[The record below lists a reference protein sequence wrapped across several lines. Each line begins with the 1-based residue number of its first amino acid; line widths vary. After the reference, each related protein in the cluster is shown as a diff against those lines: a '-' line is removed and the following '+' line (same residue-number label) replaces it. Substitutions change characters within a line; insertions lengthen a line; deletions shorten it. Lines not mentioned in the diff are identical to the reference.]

1 METVINPTNI
11 NEVLASPVP
20 VLIDFW
26 ATWCGP
32 CRVLSPTVDEVAAE
46 MAGKA
51 VVAKCN
57 VDDCED
63 IAMQY
68 GIRNIPTLLYFKNG
82 QLADRSVGVVPKQE
96 IIDRLQKLM

>member
-1 METVINPTNI
+1 MEKVITDNNI
-11 NEVLASPVP
+11 AEVLATSLPV
-20 VLIDFW
+20 VIDFW

-46 MAGKA
+46 MEGKA

-63 IAMQY
+63 VAMKY
-68 GIRNIPTLLYFKNG
+68 GIRNIPTLLFFKGGNMVE
-82 QLADRSVGVVPKQE
+82 RKVGVISKQE
-96 IIDRLQKLM
+96 IIDTLEKIK